1 MRSAA
6 FILLACLL
14 LVDVRGMAVS
24 PRGRCLCMDAGVN
37 FIKPKL
43 IEKVEAMYPSPSCQ
57 NLEIIVTLK
66 GSGEQ
71 MCLNPASR
79 FAKNFIKDAQK

>member
-14 LVDVRGMAVS
+14 LVDVRGMAIS
-24 PRGRCLCMDAGVN
+24 SRGRCLCMDAGVN

-43 IEKVEAMYPSPSCQ
+43 IKKVEAMYPSPSCQ

-66 GSGEQ
+66 GSGEKK
-71 MCLNPASR
+71 CLNPASR